1 MQFLEELENLLA
13 ERKKL
18 QPENSYTA
26 SLFRDGQDRILK
38 KVVEEAGEVVLA
50 AKNKDRREIIHETAD
65 LLFHTLVMLVN
76 EEVSL
81 EEIVREL
88 ETRHR

>member
-13 ERKKL
+13 ERKKT

-38 KVVEEAGEVVLA
+38 KVVEEAGEAVLA

-65 LLFHTLVMLVN
+65 LIFHTLVMLVN

>member
-1 MQFLEELENLLA
+1 MQFLNELENLLA
-13 ERKKL
+13 ERKET

-38 KVVEEAGEVVLA
+38 KVVEEAGETVLA

-76 EEVSL
+76 EGVSL
-81 EEIVREL
+81 EEIVEEL

>member
-1 MQFLEELENLLA
+1 MQFLNELENLLA
-13 ERKKL
+13 ERKET

-38 KVVEEAGEVVLA
+38 KVVEEAGETVLA

-65 LLFHTLVMLVN
+65 LLFHTIVMLVN
-76 EEVSL
+76 EGVSL
-81 EEIVREL
+81 EEIVEEL